1 MWLWWGSCGGV
12 VLVVWLWCVV
22 VLCGCAVWLWRC
34 GRSVWLWRFG
44 RGDYGDNGE
53 LCYHSCGGCII

>member
-1 MWLWWGSCGGV
+1 MVGQLWWCSFGGV
-12 VLVVWLWCVV
+12 VVV
-22 VLCGCAVWLWRC
+22 CGCAVWLWRC

-53 LCYHSCGGCII
+53 LCYHSCGDCIIQVVLSMV